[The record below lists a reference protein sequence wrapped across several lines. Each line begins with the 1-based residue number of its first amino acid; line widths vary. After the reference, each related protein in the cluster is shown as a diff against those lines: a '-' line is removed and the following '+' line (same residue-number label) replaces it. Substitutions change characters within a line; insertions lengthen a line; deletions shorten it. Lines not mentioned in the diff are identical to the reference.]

1 MDDVRFAL
9 RQLRKS
15 PSFTVTAILALALGI
30 SASLAIFAFVD
41 AALLRPLPY
50 PQPDRLVG
58 VYERVPRF
66 PRSNLSYQDYLDW
79 KKLNTAFSTLSAYQG
94 SGATLTTDTGAVRVP
109 GARVSDDFFGT
120 LGAAPVVGRGF
131 HPGEDQPS
139 APKTVVLS
147 YSAWQTR
154 FGGRSDIVGRTLVL
168 DGDPHVVIGV
178 LPRDLTFAP
187 VGAAEF
193 WMPLRT
199 AAPCESRRSCHN
211 LYGVARLRD
220 GVSIEVAGD
229 NVAAIAAALERQY
242 PDSNRGQGSA
252 IASLSDVIVGPVR
265 PILMTLLGG
274 AILLLV
280 IAIVN
285 VAGLLLVRAEG
296 RRREIAVRGALGAS
310 RWRIVRQFIAE
321 GALLVAFAG
330 ALGIAAAS
338 AGVRVLLSLVP
349 AAMMTFVPFLQGA
362 GLTPHVWVASA
373 LVAAV
378 TVFLFALTPLAQLSV
393 TGAAHALAEGSR
405 GSAGRTWGR
414 VGSKLVAVELAVA
427 MVLLAGGVL
436 LARSLYGLLH
446 VNVGMEP
453 DHVAVLAVDLPGS
466 YKGPAQLT
474 AAHDRVL
481 ERITALPGVES
492 AGTTSVR
499 PVQGG
504 NTSWVRFDGRPYNGE
519 HNDVNTRE
527 VDAGYF
533 TTIRAHMLKG
543 RAFLRSDDASA
554 PRVAVINRAFER
566 TYFAGEDP
574 IGRRMR
580 FVSYQKD
587 RPFDVVG
594 VVDDIQEN
602 PLDAITPPTLYL
614 SYAQDPDDGFW
625 VFVRT
630 SQSEESLLP
639 TLSSAI
645 HALDPD
651 MATFGATTLTS
662 LIGASQPAYVRR
674 SGAWLVGGFATVAWL
689 LGVIGLYGVVA
700 YSVGRRTREIGVRMA
715 LGAQRASVARLIVG
729 EAGRLV
735 VIGVAAGAIAAAGS
749 ATLMRTLLF
758 GVTPWDPATLLGV
771 AAVLGVSALA
781 ASYLPA
787 RRAASL
793 SPVEALRAE

>member
-1 MDDVRFAL
+1 
-9 RQLRKS
+9 
-15 PSFTVTAILALALGI
+15 
-30 SASLAIFAFVD
+30 
-41 AALLRPLPY
+41 
-50 PQPDRLVG
+50 
-58 VYERVPRF
+58 
-66 PRSNLSYQDYLDW
+66 
-79 KKLNTAFSTLSAYQG
+79 
-94 SGATLTTDTGAVRVP
+94 
-109 GARVSDDFFGT
+109 
-120 LGAAPVVGRGF
+120 
-131 HPGEDQPS
+131 
-139 APKTVVLS
+139 
-147 YSAWQTR
+147 
-154 FGGRSDIVGRTLVL
+154 
-168 DGDPHVVIGV
+168 
-178 LPRDLTFAP
+178 
-187 VGAAEF
+187 
-193 WMPLRT
+193 
-199 AAPCESRRSCHN
+199 
-211 LYGVARLRD
+211 
-220 GVSIEVAGD
+220 
-229 NVAAIAAALERQY
+229 
-242 PDSNRGQGSA
+242 
-252 IASLSDVIVGPVR
+252 
-265 PILMTLLGG
+265 
-274 AILLLV
+274 
-280 IAIVN
+280 
-285 VAGLLLVRAEG
+285 
-296 RRREIAVRGALGAS
+296 
-310 RWRIVRQFIAE
+310 
-321 GALLVAFAG
+321 
-330 ALGIAAAS
+330 
-338 AGVRVLLSLVP
+338 
-349 AAMMTFVPFLQGA
+349 MMTFLPFLQAA
-362 GLTPHVWVASA
+362 GLTPHVWIASA

-378 TVFLFALTPLAQLSV
+378 TVLLFALTPLAQLSV
-393 TGAAHALAEGSR
+393 TGGAHALAEGSR

-453 DHVAVLAVDLPGS
+453 DHVAMLAVDLPGS

-527 VDAGYF
+527 VDAGFF

-614 SYAQDPDDGFW
+614 SYAQVPDDGFW

-674 SGAWLVGGFATVAWL
+674 SGAWLVGGFATLAWL

-715 LGAQRASVARLIVG
+715 LGAQRASVARLILG

-735 VIGVAAGAIAAAGS
+735 VIGVAAGALAAAGS